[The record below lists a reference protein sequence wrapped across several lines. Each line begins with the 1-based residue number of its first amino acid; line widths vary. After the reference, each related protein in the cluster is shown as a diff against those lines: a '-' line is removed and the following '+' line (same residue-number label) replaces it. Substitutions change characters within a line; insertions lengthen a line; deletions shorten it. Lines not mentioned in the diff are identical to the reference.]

1 MAGLDEAVAQSQAW
15 DVPHASVAVV
25 TAEGVVAATAGDQ
38 QRVYRLASVT
48 KLLSAYAVLVAVEE
62 GALSLQ
68 QPAGPEGS
76 TVEHLLAHT
85 AGYDFSSTALRS
97 GPGER
102 RLYSNTGF
110 EVLADLLESET
121 GFSFGDYA
129 REAVFEPLGMPVTT
143 IGDSAA
149 AGGSSSAADLC
160 RFAAE
165 LQAPKLLDPATL
177 ARATSVAF
185 PGLRGVLPGFGQQP
199 RNDWGLGL
207 EIRGTKSPHWTGAHN
222 SPETF
227 GHFGQSGTFLWV
239 DPRAGAA
246 LVALTDR
253 PFGEWAAEAWPPFSD
268 AVLGALAAR

>member
-1 MAGLDEAVAQSQAW
+1 MGALDDALALSQTW
-15 DVPHASVAVV
+15 DVPHASAVVV
-25 TAEGVVAATAGDQ
+25 TADGTSAASVGDQ
-38 QRVYRLASVT
+38 DHVYRLASVT

-62 GALSLQ
+62 GALSLD
-68 QPAGPEGS
+68 QPAGPPGA
-76 TVEHLLAHT
+76 TVAHLLAHT
-85 AGYDFSSTALRS
+85 AGYDFSTTTIRAA
-97 GPGER
+97 PGER

-129 REAVFEPLGMPVTT
+129 REAVFEPLGMSVTT

-165 LQAPKLLDPATL
+165 LQATRLLDPATL

-199 RNDWGLGL
+199 RNDWGLGP
-207 EIRGTKSPHWTGAHN
+207 EIRGEKSPHWTGSHN
-222 SPETF
+222 SPATF

-239 DPRAGAA
+239 DPEAHLA
-246 LVALTDR
+246 LIALTDR
-253 PFGEWAAEAWPPFSD
+253 PFGDWAAQAWPPFSD
-268 AVLGALAAR
+268 AVLAAHAG